1 MIGVTSCI
9 RAADLPPDLPGRA
22 DLYGDAGDW
31 LSRGNS
37 VIVGPD
43 GEVLAGPLVG
53 EEGVLYAEID
63 AQRARTGRQQFDPA
77 GHYSRSDVLRLVVD
91 TTPRA
96 AASFSGRDEAAERP
110 AVIETSDPSPPA
122 PTARRNHKSHGGP
135 DENGIAAECTRA

>member
-37 VIVGPD
+37 VIVGPE
-43 GEVLAGPLVG
+43 GEVLAGPLIG

-96 AASFSGRDEAAERP
+96 AASFSGRDEAAEP
-110 AVIETSDPSPPA
+110 ARPPA
-122 PTARRNHKSHGGP
+122 PTARRNHESHGGP
-135 DENGIAAECTRA
+135 DENGIAAECARA